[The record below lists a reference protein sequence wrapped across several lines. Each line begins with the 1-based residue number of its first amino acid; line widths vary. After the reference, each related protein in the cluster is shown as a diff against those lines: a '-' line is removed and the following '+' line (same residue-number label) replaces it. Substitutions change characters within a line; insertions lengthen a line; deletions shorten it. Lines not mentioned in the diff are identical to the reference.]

1 MLVPTALIARLATQ
15 VTLWIPKLTLAS
27 EMNVPVT
34 AVLAKSESA
43 ATSTVKKNALSAT
56 KVTTTN
62 LKPQP
67 ARSTNADVHPE
78 KPLPVNSVQLTEKP
92 VVSVAT
98 PGTTFTR
105 LKANS
110 RLLLATVDRLPLS
123 LQVWVL

>member
-27 EMNVPVT
+27 EMSVLAMV
-34 AVLAKSESA
+34 VLAKSESV

-56 KVTTTN
+56 KVITTS

-67 ARSTNADVHPE
+67 AKSTNADVHPE
-78 KPLPVNSVQLTEKP
+78 KPLPVNSVQLTEKLVAS
-92 VVSVAT
+92 VVT

-105 LKANS
+105 PKANS
-110 RLLLATVDRLPLS
+110 QLLLATVGRLPL
-123 LQVWVL
+123 LPQVWVM